1 MNLGF
6 IEFEY
11 ELWEERKELKFT
23 NSNKYISDELLQ
35 KSVKSQ
41 DLKIDLKNPKQHFLK
56 KTTKKQQ
63 QQQQKQKI
71 KTKQKNNTCLSQF
84 QAFMLL

>member
-41 DLKIDLKNPKQHFLK
+41 DLKIDLKIDLKNPKQHFLNK
-56 KTTKKQQ
+56 
-63 QQQQKQKI
+63 
-71 KTKQKNNTCLSQF
+71 KQKNNNNNNKNKK
-84 QAFMLL
+84 